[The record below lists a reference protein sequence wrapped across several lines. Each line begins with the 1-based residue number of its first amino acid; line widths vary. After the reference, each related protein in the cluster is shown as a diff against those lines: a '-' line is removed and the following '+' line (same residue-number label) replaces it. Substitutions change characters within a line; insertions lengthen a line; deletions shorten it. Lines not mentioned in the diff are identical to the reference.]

1 MSYES
6 ENWIGHFVENE
17 ILRRMIYLLA
27 FYEKISWSEN
37 SKHDFEKFKTEFSM
51 PKSDFF
57 TK

>member
-27 FYEKISWSEN
+27 FMKKFLGQKIQN
-37 SKHDFEKFKTEFSM
+37 TIFEKFKTEFSM